1 MENVFYKCNVDHVF
15 DLKGSTR
22 SRYVDEDAD
31 SGVLMDENLLECVS
45 GAPHWLER
53 NLTWMV
59 EKEKGNLGR
68 AEVSS

>member
-1 MENVFYKCNVDHVF
+1 MENVFYNCNVDHVF

-45 GAPHWLER
+45 GAPIGWD
-53 NLTWMV
+53 
-59 EKEKGNLGR
+59 
-68 AEVSS
+68 AI